1 MPNIILLAETGS
13 DITPALAAKYNI
25 ELVPMHVSFGTTT
38 RDDGSFPPE
47 EIYAHYKNTG
57 TLPKTSAAMPQDFA
71 KVFDDIHQR
80 HPGAHILH
88 LAYSA
93 ATTGSYSNA
102 LLAAEG
108 RDYVTSLD
116 TRQVTI
122 GQAAVVVA
130 VAKQLAAHPDA
141 GITQAVAWAESIIDR
156 AHMCFLPDDLEY
168 LRAGGRV
175 SNVAYLGAR
184 ILSLHPCIELL
195 DGKLVA
201 TKKYRG
207 KYDKLIIQLLNEY
220 ADKYDLDRS
229 DLWLVYTAGLG
240 VPARMSVEL
249 AAKKKG
255 FVHIHWLQAN
265 GVITTHGGP
274 GAFGLAG
281 LHKV

>member
-1 MPNIILLAETGS
+1 MPNVILLAETGS
-13 DITPALAAKYNI
+13 DISPALAAKYGI
-25 ELVPMHVSFGTTT
+25 ELVPMHVTFGNTT
-38 RDDGSFPPE
+38 RDDGSFAPE

-57 TLPKTSAAMPQDFA
+57 TLPKSSAAVPQDFA
-71 KVFDDIHQR
+71 TAFDRIHAA

-93 ATTGSYSNA
+93 ATTGSFDNA
-102 LLAAEG
+102 HMAAEG

-116 TRQVTI
+116 TKQVTI
-122 GQAAVVVA
+122 GQAAVVVD
-130 VAKQLAAHPDA
+130 VAKKLAKDPNA
-141 GITQAVAWAESIIDR
+141 GIAQAVEWARQAIAR
-156 AHMCFLPDDLEY
+156 AHMCFLPDDLDY

-207 KYDKLIIQLLNEY
+207 KMEKLAAQLVLDY
-220 ADKYDLDRS
+220 ADKYDLDRH
-229 DLWLVYTAGLG
+229 DLWLIQTAGLG
-240 VPARMSVEL
+240 APVRLAVEL
-249 AAKKKG
+249 AAKRCG
-255 FVHIHWLQAN
+255 FLHVHWVLAN

-281 LHKV
+281 LNKV

>member
-13 DITPALAAKYNI
+13 DIPPALADKYGI

-38 RDDGSFPPE
+38 REDGSFPPE
-47 EIYAHYKNTG
+47 EIYAHYENTG
-57 TLPKTSAAMPQDFA
+57 KLPKTSAAMPQDFTRA
-71 KVFDDIHQR
+71 FDDIHAR

-93 ATTGSYSNA
+93 ATTGSYQNA
-102 LLAAEG
+102 ILAAKG

-122 GQAAVVVA
+122 GQAAVTVEVA
-130 VAKQLAAHPDA
+130 RWLAKNPTA
-141 GITQAVAWAESIIDR
+141 GIDAAAAFAQTVIDR

-207 KYDKLIIQLLNEY
+207 KLEKLAPQLIYDYSEKY
-220 ADKYDLDRS
+220 ALDRS
-229 DLWLVYTAGLG
+229 DLWLVYTARLG
-240 VPARMSVEL
+240 RPTRMAAEL
-249 AAKKKG
+249 AAKKCG
-255 FVHIHWLQAN
+255 FAHVHWLLAN
-265 GVITTHGGP
+265 GVITCHGGP

-281 LHKV
+281 LNKV

>member
-13 DITPALAAKYNI
+13 DISPALAAKYNI
-25 ELVPMHVSFGTTT
+25 ELVPMHVSFGTDT
-38 RDDGSFPPE
+38 RDDGTFPPE
-47 EIYAHYKNTG
+47 ELYAYYKNTG
-57 TLPKTSAAMPQDFA
+57 TLPKTSAAMPDDFTKA
-71 KVFDDIHQR
+71 FDDIHRR

-102 LLAAEG
+102 LLAAQD

-122 GQAAVVVA
+122 GQAAVVVQ
-130 VAKQLAAHPDA
+130 VARLLAAHPEA
-141 GITQAVAWAESIIDR
+141 GIAEATAWAKEVIDR
-156 AHMCFLPDDLEY
+156 ASMCFLPDDLDY

-184 ILSLHPCIELL
+184 ILSLHPVIELL

-207 KYDKLIIQLLNEY
+207 KMEKLVPQLITDY
-220 ADKYDLDRS
+220 ADHYDLDRA

-240 VPARMSVEL
+240 RPIRLAAEL
-249 AAKKKG
+249 AAKKCG
-255 FVHIHWLQAN
+255 FKNVHWILAN

-281 LHKV
+281 LRKV